1 MNKILFIVEL
11 KKRIKDFFIQK
22 VIENKRNEIE
32 ENNQVMK

>member
-1 MNKILFIVEL
+1 MIERAIKISQ

-32 ENNQVMK
+32 ENNQAL